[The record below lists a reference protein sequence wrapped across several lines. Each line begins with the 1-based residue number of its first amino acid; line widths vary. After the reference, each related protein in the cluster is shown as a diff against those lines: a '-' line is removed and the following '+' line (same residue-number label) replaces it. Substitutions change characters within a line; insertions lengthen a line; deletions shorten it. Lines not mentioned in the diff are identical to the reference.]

1 MALTLSYSVTNL
13 KVKDEVNTDGVTLE
27 NAVCQTYWKC
37 TGTDSANNTGEF
49 VGATPFS
56 AANVSEGSFTAFE
69 DLQEADVIGWIQA
82 VVDGDPGYKEHI
94 EAQIQRQID
103 QEARRD
109 VTPPWASEDVTPDP
123 DAVAA
128 EGAAE
133 DVTDPEAE

>member
-13 KVKDEVNTDGVTLE
+13 KVKDEVNTDGVTLQ

-37 TGTDSANNTGEF
+37 AGTDSAGNTGEF

-56 AANVSEGSFTAFE
+56 AATVSEGSFTAFE
-69 DLQEADVIGWIQA
+69 DLQETDVIGWIQA
-82 VVDGDPGYKEHI
+82 VVDGDAGYKAHI
-94 EAQIQRQID
+94 EEQIQRQINAET
-103 QEARRD
+103 QRD
-109 VTPPWASEDVTPDP
+109 VTAPWASEDVTPDP
-123 DAVAA
+123 AAVAA